1 VKSVSGANKSKA
13 KRLDPISLTVIW
25 NTLVSIADE
34 MGSALARTA
43 FSEAVREGQDFSTGL
58 FDAQGRLVVQGNFT
72 PGHLGAMPYVVKN
85 VLEFIPPESLEQGDM
100 IVTNDSFLG
109 GGHFPDFFM
118 VAPVHEGTRLIGYVV
133 NTAHHVDVG
142 GRSPGSQAV
151 QGVVDAFNEGVR
163 VLPIKLVRK
172 GEIDSDLLRVI
183 LANVRL
189 PEKVRGDLL
198 AQRNANHVG
207 SERLRKLFTQNGDEL
222 MADAIEEILDRSEA
236 RARELIAAIPKGKY
250 SFDDQMDDY
259 GPNTPAIR
267 VCVDVTIDENGAT
280 VDFSRSSDQVPAG
293 LNCYINYTRAYASF
307 AMRIFAQIDVPNNAG
322 VERVIKTTARKGS
335 FFNATYPAASGG
347 RACIQVRIF
356 DVINGAMA
364 AAVPKLAMGAFSH
377 WGNPNLGGID
387 RATGKPWIM
396 YDLIFGGYGGRS
408 YKDGVEGM
416 APVMNCANVPIEV
429 HETNNPIRIQR
440 LELIQDTGGAGRY
453 RGGCGLRKD
462 VELLCENATL
472 SLLGDRH
479 KNAPYGLFGGS
490 PGAAAQT
497 LLLSEGKTIDLGSKE
512 VRSVSKGDVIS
523 FRVAGGGG
531 YGNSDDREKH
541 RVLADLRNGFISR
554 ASAKSDYGLTDSD
567 ISS

>member
-1 VKSVSGANKSKA
+1 MKSVSGANKSKA

>member
-1 VKSVSGANKSKA
+1 MKSVSGANKSKA

-207 SERLRKLFTQNGDEL
+207 SERLRKLFAQNGDEL

-364 AAVPKLAMGAFSH
+364 VAVPKLAMGAFSH

>member
-1 VKSVSGANKSKA
+1 
-13 KRLDPISLTVIW
+13 
-25 NTLVSIADE
+25 

-207 SERLRKLFTQNGDEL
+207 SERLRKLFAQNGDEL

-387 RATGKPWIM
+387 RVTGKPWIM